1 MKAEIYIK
9 YKLKMVFKFITVI
22 PVSAWNSFY
31 FFALTLKLTFNF
43 HLTERNKK
51 MCLTEIKKGQTVS
64 VVEISDEE
72 IRTQFIRFGISEGS
86 ELKCLEKIPFGPFM
100 LRHKN
105 QELAIGRG
113 VARNIT
119 VNGGVK

>member
-1 MKAEIYIK
+1 
-9 YKLKMVFKFITVI
+9 
-22 PVSAWNSFY
+22 
-31 FFALTLKLTFNF
+31 
-43 HLTERNKK
+43 
-51 MCLTEIKKGQTVS
+51 MCLTEIKRGETVF
-64 VVEISDEE
+64 VVGISDEE

-105 QELAIGRG
+105 QELAIGRD

-119 VNGGVK
+119 VNGGIK